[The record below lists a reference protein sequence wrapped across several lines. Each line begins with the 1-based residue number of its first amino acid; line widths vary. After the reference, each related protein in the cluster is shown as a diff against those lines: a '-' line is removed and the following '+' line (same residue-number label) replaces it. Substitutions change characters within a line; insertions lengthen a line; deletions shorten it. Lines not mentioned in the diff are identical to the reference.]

1 VQVPEA
7 LHLGR
12 VGAVPVGAGRL
23 EDRRQAL
30 NARIRE
36 EGAEPFAHQALEDV
50 GVPVAVRAELGS
62 RVVEVEAAQTV
73 EADALVDLVEGR
85 GEDRRVGD
93 VDSRHPQVAGVQAE
107 AEARVAV
114 EAVDEDGELVHG
126 AADRPAG
133 SGRVLEQ

>member
-1 VQVPEA
+1 MQLPEA

-12 VGAVPVGAGRL
+12 IGAVPVRAGGL
-23 EDRRQAL
+23 ENRRQPL
-30 NARIRE
+30 NARIGE
-36 EGAEPFAHQALEDV
+36 EHAEAFAHHSLEDV
-50 GVPVAVRAELGS
+50 GVPVAVRAELGG
-62 RVVEVEAAQTV
+62 RVVEMEAAQTV

-85 GEDRRVGD
+85 SEGLRVGD
-93 VDSRHPQVAGVQAE
+93 VDSRHPEVAGVEAQ